1 MANVKPIPDGYHSV
15 QPYLMFQSC
24 ADAIAFYVKAFG
36 AKEKFRMPDKQGRIT
51 HAEVEIGDSC
61 IMMAD
66 EAPQWDAFSVEHYG
80 GSPASLLIYT
90 ADCDAMYKQA
100 VVAGAK
106 SAREPA
112 DQPYGDRMAGVTDP
126 FGYKWWIATHIK
138 DISIEEMQKQQQ

>member
-36 AKEKFRMPDKQGRIT
+36 AKERFRMPDKQGRIT
-51 HAEVEIGDSC
+51 HAEIEIGDSC

-100 VVAGAK
+100 VASGAK

-112 DQPYGDRMAGVTDP
+112 DQPYGDRMAGVKDP

-138 DISIEEMQKQQQ
+138 DISIEDMQKQQQ